1 MLNYQIDSKLL
12 KELRKIEKKDK
23 KSYINIMSKIQ
34 EIINS
39 NEETILNYKN
49 LKKPLQHLKRVHINT
64 QFILLF
70 SYEANTK
77 TITFENYKHHDEAY
91 K

>member
-1 MLNYQIDSKLL
+1 MLSYQIDSKLL

-23 KSYINIMSKIQ
+23 KSYLNIINKIQ

-49 LKKPLQHLKRVHINT
+49 LKKPLQYLKRVHINT

-70 SYEANTK
+70 SYNSNTK
-77 TITFENYKHHDEAY
+77 TIIFESYKHHDDAY